1 MKSDYFVL
9 LQNDFCCSLQI
20 FSAIALKKRES
31 CDEKFVTAK
40 CGRVNDGA
48 TLTGGDL
55 ESLTA
60 NDRRQTQVVNFSN
73 QEISR

>member
-1 MKSDYFVL
+1 MKTSSQLNAPVL
-9 LQNDFCCSLQI
+9 M
-20 FSAIALKKRES
+20 
-31 CDEKFVTAK
+31 T
-40 CGRVNDGA
+40 A
-48 TLTGGDL
+48 TLIGRAL